1 MGGVDTAKW
10 IHRYEPAPDAPRR
23 LVCFPHA
30 GGAAPYFVPVARA
43 MAGET
48 DVLAVQ
54 YPGRQERRHEPCLG
68 SVDELARR
76 AVEALA
82 PWLDRPV
89 TLFGHSMGAMV
100 AFEAARLLERD
111 GRAPHGLVVS
121 GRRAP
126 TRTRPAQD
134 LVHLRDDEGLM
145 AEIKR
150 LSGTD
155 ERILAD
161 EELLRMILP
170 AIRSDYQA
178 VESYRYR
185 PGPLLSCPVLAL
197 IGDADPQVTQDEA
210 RSWAEHTT
218 GRFDM
223 TVFPGGHFYLNSQA
237 GAVIRAIVQHMSAA
251 GSQAAGSQAAGSR
264 AAG

>member
-1 MGGVDTAKW
+1 MGAVVTDKW
-10 IHRYEPAPDAPRR
+10 IHRYEPAPDAGRR

-43 MAGET
+43 MAGDT

-54 YPGRQERRHEPCLG
+54 YPGRQERRQEPCLG
-68 SVDELARR
+68 SIDELARA
-76 AVEALA
+76 AVNALE

-111 GRAPHGLVVS
+111 GRAPQGLVVS

-126 TRTRPAQD
+126 TCVRPARD

-145 AEIKR
+145 AEIR
-150 LSGTD
+150 RMDGTD
-155 ERILAD
+155 DRILAD

-170 AIRSDYQA
+170 VIRSDYRA
-178 VESYRYR
+178 VEGYRYR

-197 IGDADPQVTQDEA
+197 IGDTDPQVTREEA
-210 RSWAEHTT
+210 QSWAEHTT
-218 GRFDM
+218 GRFDI
-223 TVFPGGHFYLNSQA
+223 TVFPGGHFYLNSQ
-237 GAVIRAIVQHMSAA
+237 GEAVIRAIAQHMSAA
-251 GSQAAGSQAAGSR
+251 DSPR
-264 AAG
+264 AC

>member
-1 MGGVDTAKW
+1 VGEVDTGKW

-43 MAGET
+43 MAGGT

-54 YPGRQERRHEPCLG
+54 YPGRQERRNEPCLD
-68 SVDELARR
+68 SIDALARA
-76 AVEALA
+76 AVDALA

-100 AFEAARLLERD
+100 AFEAARLLEAE
-111 GRAPHGLVVS
+111 GRAPRGLVVS

-126 TRTRPAQD
+126 ACVRPAPD
-134 LVHLRDDEGLM
+134 LVHLQDDEGLM
-145 AEIKR
+145 AEIRR
-150 LSGTD
+150 LNGTD

-170 AIRSDYQA
+170 VIRGDYRA
-178 VESYRYR
+178 VEGYRYR
-185 PGPLLSCPVLAL
+185 PGPPLACPVLAL
-197 IGDADPQVTQDEA
+197 IGDADPQVTREEA

-218 GRFDM
+218 GPFDM
-223 TVFPGGHFYLNSQA
+223 TVFPGGHFYLNSHA
-237 GAVIRAIVQHMSAA
+237 DAVIRAITEHMSAA
-251 GSQAAGSQAAGSR
+251 GSTAAR
-264 AAG
+264 